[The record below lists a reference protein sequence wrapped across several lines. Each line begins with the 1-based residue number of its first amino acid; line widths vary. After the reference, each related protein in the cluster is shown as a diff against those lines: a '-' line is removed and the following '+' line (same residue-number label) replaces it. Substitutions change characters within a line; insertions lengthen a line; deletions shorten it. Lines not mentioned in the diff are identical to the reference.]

1 MIHYWQSSAALRES
15 IYIPKYYNPELA
27 ERADELAESHIC
39 KTIGEWQAEG
49 VVSADTGDEIGKA
62 AYGTGD
68 IPFVRT
74 SDIAN
79 WEIKSA
85 PKQGVSRTIYDEY
98 AASQDVREGDILFV
112 RDGTYLIGNNCFI
125 QAIDQ
130 EILYQSHVLKI
141 RVAKPEVLDPQL
153 LFLALNNPWVQR
165 QIRSMQFT
173 ADTIDTIGGRFYD
186 LVLPI
191 PKDPRVRED
200 LIAQCKAALE
210 KRMRGKAFV
219 KHCPNLMEEVLRTG
233 SAEPIERFLAMD
245 ADAVVAAMS
254 SRTVSGEFG
263 GFASFWHPSDAIV
276 GGIYLPT
283 YYDVSIAEE
292 LDSLADQC
300 DLQQIGALRDRG
312 ALEFHTGDEIGKM
325 AYGTGDIP
333 FLRTSDF
340 ANWEIY
346 HLPKQGISEDIYK
359 TYAKGQDVQENDILL
374 VRDGTY
380 LVGSS
385 CIVTAQDIKSLYCGG
400 MFKFR
405 VQDATLDPFLLLGLF
420 NSYIVKRQIR
430 ARQFT
435 RDVIDTLG
443 NRIEEVVLP
452 IPKSAALRKAISDA
466 VKNVVATRVSAR
478 ETIAALT
485 VAIAPDL
492 IPVASGPVTNRA
504 MATVSP
510 TPSES
515 GCSTSSA
522 SKVSCVL

>member
-1 MIHYWQSSAALRES
+1 MIHYWQSSAAVRDA

-27 ERADELAESHIC
+27 ERADELAETHVC
-39 KTIGEWQAEG
+39 KTIGAWQAEG
-49 VVSADTGDEIGKA
+49 VLSTGTGDEIGKA

-85 PKQGVSRTIYDEY
+85 PKQGVSRAIYDEY
-98 AASQDVREGDILFV
+98 AASQDVRKGDILFV

-141 RVAKPEVLDPQL
+141 RVAKPDVLDPHL

-165 QIRSMQFT
+165 QIRSVQFT

-191 PKDPRVRED
+191 PKDQRMRKELVE
-200 LIAQCKAALE
+200 QCKDALD

-219 KHCPNLMEEVLRTG
+219 KHCPTLMEEVLRTG
-233 SAEPIERFLAMD
+233 SAEPIERFLGLGAE
-245 ADAVVAAMS
+245 AVVAAMS

-263 GFASFWHPSDAIV
+263 GFTSFWRPVGDIV

-292 LDSLADQC
+292 LKSLAGQC
-300 DLQQIGALRDRG
+300 DLQQIGVLRDHG
-312 ALEFHTGDEIGKM
+312 VLEFHTGDEIGKM
-325 AYGTGDIP
+325 AYGTGTIP

-340 ANWEIY
+340 ANWEVY
-346 HLPKQGISEDIYK
+346 HSPKQGISEDIFNA
-359 TYAKGQDVQENDILL
+359 YAKGQDVQENDILL

-385 CIVTAQDIKSLYCGG
+385 CIITGQDTKSLYCGG

-405 VQDATLDPFLLLGLF
+405 ALGEALDPFLLLGLL
-420 NSYIVKRQIR
+420 NSFIVKRQIR

-443 NRIEEVVLP
+443 NRVEEVVLP
-452 IPKSAALRKAISDA
+452 IPKSVELRKAISDA
-466 VKNVVATRVSAR
+466 VKNVVETRVSAR
-478 ETIAALT
+478 DTIAVLAK
-485 VAIAPDL
+485 AIAPD
-492 IPVASGPVTNRA
+492 PE
-504 MATVSP
+504 P
-510 TPSES
+510 T
-515 GCSTSSA
+515 A
-522 SKVSCVL
+522 